1 MPTDIGRQV
10 RGGIWVPP
18 TSRLYYKALIYHI
31 HDGSQIAALIA
42 SDLVKWLGPC
52 GPLSASLITFSR
64 VFRSRVGLSGPKTMP
79 LVNSTMQKCSASP
92 FLSIGYRII
101 CAFYRGRKLWAVAGG
116 GSWARTQGPRR
127 GRAGL
132 GGAVWRPTKEI

>member
-1 MPTDIGRQV
+1 MV
-10 RGGIWVPP
+10 RGGILVSR
-18 TSRLYYKALIYHI
+18 TSRLYYKVIINHI

-42 SDLVKWLGPC
+42 SDLVKRLGPC
-52 GPLSASLITFSR
+52 VPLSASLITFSR
-64 VFRSRVGLSGPKTMP
+64 VFRSRVCLSGPKTMP
-79 LVNSTMQKCSASP
+79 LVKSTLQKCSTSP
-92 FLSIGYRII
+92 SLSIGYRIM

-132 GGAVWRPTKEI
+132 GGAVRRPTKEI